1 MFISLNGYFVANSV
15 KQPIIDHALS
25 KDYIST
31 WKAMELL
38 VAAGKTRAI
47 GVSNFSI
54 LKTKR
59 LLEAANI
66 RPAVNQIELHPY
78 TSYWRQ

>member
-1 MFISLNGYFVANSV
+1 M
-15 KQPIIDHALS
+15 IDHALS

-31 WKAMELL
+31 WKAMEFL

-59 LLEAANI
+59 LLETSII
-66 RPAVNQIELHPY
+66 RPAVNQIEMHPY
-78 TSYWRQ
+78 IS